1 LAKERHA
8 ILARSCSGDL
18 ARDLASRNFGLED
31 SVNQASTHPEYVWWN
46 GERRPWDE
54 CTIHVTELGWST
66 IGAVFEGIRAYTGD
80 EEDQLFIFRLREH
93 LERLKRSM
101 RLVRFELEYSLDELT
116 EATVELLQVNDVR
129 EDTYIRP
136 LAYAAETSGK
146 RFAQLG
152 QETALLINTTPMA
165 SHLKTGMT
173 YTAKVSSWRR
183 ISEDV
188 MPPRVKNLSNY
199 RNSQLA
205 GMEAR
210 HDGYDTAILL
220 NHLGKVAEGP
230 GACVM
235 LVSGNTVITPDVG
248 SGILESITR
257 DALIVLARE
266 VLGLEVVERHVDRT
280 ELYLANEVFTCG
292 TAAEVTPVVAIDK
305 YTVGDGEI
313 GPVTRALELAFD
325 DVLRGRD
332 ARYAHWRTPVQAAV
346 AAAV

>member
-1 LAKERHA
+1 MTPPGY
-8 ILARSCSGDL
+8 I
-18 ARDLASRNFGLED
+18 
-31 SVNQASTHPEYVWWN
+31 WWN
-46 GERRPWDE
+46 GERRRWDD
-54 CTIHVTELGWST
+54 CTVHVTELGWST
-66 IGAVFEGIRAYTGD
+66 VGAVFEGIRTYTGD
-80 EEDQLFIFRLREH
+80 DDQLYVFRLREH
-93 LERLKRSM
+93 LERLERSM
-101 RLVRFELEYSLDELT
+101 RLVRFTLEYDLEELT
-116 EATVELLQVNDVR
+116 DATIDLLKVNSIR

-152 QETALLINTTPMA
+152 QETALLINTSPMP
-165 SHLKTGMT
+165 SHLKSGMT
-173 YTAKVSSWRR
+173 QTAKVSSWRR

-210 HDGYDTAILL
+210 IDGYDTAILL

-235 LVSGNTVITPDVG
+235 LVSGSQLITPDVN

-280 ELYLANEVFTCG
+280 ELYLADEVFTCG
-292 TAAEVTPVVAIDK
+292 TAAEVSPIVAIDK
-305 YTVGDGEI
+305 YTVGGGEI
-313 GPVTRALELAFD
+313 GPVTRALEAVFD

-332 ARYAHWRTPVQAAV
+332 ARYAHWRTPVQTPVSAV
-346 AAAV
+346 A

>member
-1 LAKERHA
+1 M
-8 ILARSCSGDL
+8 
-18 ARDLASRNFGLED
+18 
-31 SVNQASTHPEYVWWN
+31 NQATTHPEYLWWN

-80 EEDQLFIFRLREH
+80 DDELYIFRLREH
-93 LERLKRSM
+93 LERLERSM
-101 RLVRFELEYSLDELT
+101 RLVRFKLEYDLDELT
-116 EATVELLQVNDVR
+116 DATVDLLRVNDIR

-146 RFAQLG
+146 RLAQLG
-152 QETALLINTTPMA
+152 QETALVINTAPMA
-165 SHLKTGMT
+165 PHLKTGLT
-173 YTAKVSSWRR
+173 QSAKVSSWRR

-188 MPPRVKNLSNY
+188 MPPRVKNVSNY

-210 HDGYDTAILL
+210 QDGYDTAILL

-235 LVSGNTVITPDVG
+235 LVSGNKVITPDVG

-257 DALIVLARE
+257 DALIVLARD
-266 VLGLEVVERHVDRT
+266 VLGLDVVERHVDRT
-280 ELYLANEVFTCG
+280 ELYLADEVFTCG

-313 GPVTRALELAFD
+313 GPVTRALESVFD

-332 ARYAHWRTPVQAAV
+332 ARYGHWRTPVQAAV

>member
-1 LAKERHA
+1 MAIKRHA
-8 ILARSCSGDL
+8 ILPQLRGGEDSGGGAPSL
-18 ARDLASRNFGLED
+18 FGLED
-31 SVNQASTHPEYVWWN
+31 SVGQSTTHPEFVWWN
-46 GERRPWDE
+46 GERRPWEE

-80 EEDQLFIFRLREH
+80 DDHLFIFRLREH
-93 LERLKRSM
+93 LERLERSM
-101 RLVRFELEYSLDELT
+101 RLVRFTLDYDLDQLT
-116 EATVELLQVNDVR
+116 DAIIHLLRSNDIR

-152 QETALLINTTPMA
+152 QETALLINTSPMP

-173 YTAKVSSWRR
+173 QTAKVSSWRR

-188 MPPRVKNLSNY
+188 MPPRIKNLSNY

-210 HDGYDTAILL
+210 QDGYDTAILL
-220 NHLGKVAEGP
+220 NHVGKVAEGP

-235 LVSGNTVITPDVG
+235 LVSGNRVITPDVG

-257 DALIVLARE
+257 DALIVLIQQ

-280 ELYLANEVFTCG
+280 ELYLADEVFTCG

-305 YTVGDGEI
+305 YTVGSGGI
-313 GPVTRALELAFD
+313 GPVTRALESAFD

-332 ARYAHWRTPVQAAV
+332 ARYAHWRTPVQTAV

>member
-1 LAKERHA
+1 
-8 ILARSCSGDL
+8 
-18 ARDLASRNFGLED
+18 
-31 SVNQASTHPEYVWWN
+31 VNQVTTHPEYIWWN
-46 GERRPWDE
+46 GERRLWED

-66 IGAVFEGIRAYTGD
+66 VGAVFEGIRAYIGD
-80 EEDQLFIFRLREH
+80 DDELYIFRLREH
-93 LERLKRSM
+93 LERLERSM
-101 RLVRFELEYSLDELT
+101 RLVRFQLEYRLDELID
-116 EATVELLQVNDVR
+116 ATVDLLRANHIR

-136 LAYAAETSGK
+136 LAYAADTSGK
-146 RFAQLG
+146 RFAQIG
-152 QETALLINTTPMA
+152 HNSALLINTSPMA
-165 SHLKTGMT
+165 SHLRSGLTQ
-173 YTAKVSSWRR
+173 TAKVSSWRR

-210 HDGYDTAILL
+210 LDGYDTAILL

-235 LVSGNTVITPDVG
+235 LVSGNRVITPDVS

-257 DALIVLARE
+257 DALIVLVRE

-280 ELYLANEVFTCG
+280 ELYLADEVFTCG
-292 TAAEVTPVVAIDK
+292 TAAEVTPIVAIDN
-305 YTVGDGEI
+305 YTVGGGEI
-313 GPVTRALELAFD
+313 GSVTRALESAFD

-332 ARYAHWRTPVQAAV
+332 ARYAHWRTPVQSAV

>member
-1 LAKERHA
+1 MAIKRHA
-8 ILARSCSGDL
+8 ILPRLHGGEDAGGG
-18 ARDLASRNFGLED
+18 APSRFGLED
-31 SVNQASTHPEYVWWN
+31 SVGQSTTHPEFVWWN
-46 GERRPWDE
+46 GERRPWEE

-80 EEDQLFIFRLREH
+80 DDHLFIFRLREH
-93 LERLKRSM
+93 LERLERSM
-101 RLVRFELEYSLDELT
+101 RLVRFTLDYDLDELT
-116 EATVELLQVNDVR
+116 DAIIDLLRVNDIR

-152 QETALLINTTPMA
+152 QETALLINTSPMA

-173 YTAKVSSWRR
+173 QTAKVSSWRR

-188 MPPRVKNLSNY
+188 MPPRIKNLSNY

-220 NHLGKVAEGP
+220 NHVGKVAEGP

-235 LVSGNTVITPDVG
+235 LVSGDKVITPDVG

-280 ELYLANEVFTCG
+280 ELYLADEVFTCG
-292 TAAEVTPVVAIDK
+292 TAVEVSPVVAVDK
-305 YTVGDGEI
+305 YTVGNGEI
-313 GPVTRALELAFD
+313 GPVTQALESAFD

-332 ARYAHWRTPVQAAV
+332 ARYAHWRTPVQTAV

>member
-1 LAKERHA
+1 
-8 ILARSCSGDL
+8 
-18 ARDLASRNFGLED
+18 
-31 SVNQASTHPEYVWWN
+31 
-46 GERRPWDE
+46 
-54 CTIHVTELGWST
+54 
-66 IGAVFEGIRAYTGD
+66 
-80 EEDQLFIFRLREH
+80 
-93 LERLKRSM
+93 M
-101 RLVRFELEYSLDELT
+101 RLVRFKLEYDLDELT
-116 EATVELLQVNDVR
+116 DATVDLLRANDVR

-136 LAYAAETSGK
+136 LAYAADTSGK
-146 RFAQLG
+146 RFAQIG
-152 QETALLINTTPMA
+152 QETALLINTSPMA
-165 SHLKTGMT
+165 SHLKSGMT
-173 YTAKVSSWRR
+173 QTAKVSSWRR

-210 HDGYDTAILL
+210 LDGYDTAILL

-235 LVSGNTVITPDVG
+235 LVSGNRVITPDVG

-257 DALIVLARE
+257 DALIVLVRE

-280 ELYLANEVFTCG
+280 ELYLADEVFTCG
-292 TAAEVTPVVAIDK
+292 TAAEVTPIVAIDN
-305 YTVGDGEI
+305 YTVGGGEI
-313 GPVTRALELAFD
+313 GSVTRALESAFD

-332 ARYAHWRTPVQAAV
+332 ARYAHWRTPVQSAV

>member
-1 LAKERHA
+1 MAIELHA
-8 ILARSCSGDL
+8 ILPLLRGGDD
-18 ARDLASRNFGLED
+18 AGDSAPSDFWLED
-31 SVNQASTHPEYVWWN
+31 SVKQEMTHPEFVWWN
-46 GERRPWDE
+46 GERRRWEE

-66 IGAVFEGIRAYTGD
+66 VGAVFEGIRAYAGADD
-80 EEDQLFIFRLREH
+80 ELYIFRLREH
-93 LERLKRSM
+93 LERLERSM
-101 RLVRFELEYSLDELT
+101 RLVRFTLDYDLDELT
-116 EATVELLQVNDVR
+116 GATIDLLRVNEVR

-152 QETALLINTTPMA
+152 QDTALLVNTSPMA

-173 YTAKVSSWRR
+173 QTAKVSSWRR

-210 HDGYDTAILL
+210 LDGYDTAILL

-230 GACVM
+230 GACAM
-235 LVSGNTVITPDVG
+235 LVSGNQVITPDVG

-280 ELYLANEVFTCG
+280 ELYLADEVFTCG
-292 TAAEVTPVVAIDK
+292 TAAEVTPIVAIDK

-313 GPVTRALELAFD
+313 GPVTRALASVFD

-332 ARYAHWRTPVQAAV
+332 ARYAHWRTPVEAAV
-346 AAAV
+346 AAVV